1 MTNDFEKK
9 LDEGELIITVKYIN
23 VNTTSFILYQNRIDL
38 EYPVEIGICD
48 ISIRRLCDYEENF
61 INKNKINL
69 DKISS
74 TFNID
79 WIEIYKDK
87 IYFYES
93 YKGIG
98 TFFLNY
104 CLEYLSKRQNNKIY
118 FSTLDNCISP
128 DCKSKYNKIYF
139 YKRLG
144 YEWIYFDEK
153 ENKPSG
159 PEMIKFL

>member
-1 MTNDFEKK
+1 MTGNFKEKMS
-9 LDEGELIITVKYIN
+9 LGEIKIDVKF
-23 VNTTSFILYQNRIDL
+23 VNTFTTTFTLYQGEI
-38 EYPVEIGICD
+38 EIGICD
-48 ISIRRLCDYEENF
+48 VTIRELYDNEKEYIYNTIKDY
-61 INKNKINL
+61 
-69 DKISS
+69 KISNPN
-74 TFNID
+74 TYNIN

-87 IYFYES
+87 INFYES

-104 CLEYLSKRQNNKIY
+104 CINYLIRNSKNKIH
-118 FSTLDNCISP
+118 FSTLDNCIDHKCSE
-128 DCKSKYNKIYF
+128 SYNKIYF

-144 YEWIYFDEK
+144 YEWIYFDEV